1 MESTAT
7 VAPPYI
13 AGPLRLLP
21 FRALMLAPGRI
32 GDAGLGRTFA
42 RPYRDVA
49 ARLTAWH
56 QAGQI
61 TQSRKPAVYLHEYTA
76 AGITIRGLVGV
87 LDVSRRATSPQDRA
101 VFPHEGIHPAQA
113 DELANRMGEMRLNPA
128 PILLVH
134 RSSDDLKALLADV
147 ISSEPAQ
154 VYTDRNEQHHR
165 IWELTDP
172 AVLEGIA
179 RGIAPAQALI
189 ADGHHRYAAYL
200 RMQQRDPGGP
210 ADYGLAMLVDQ
221 RDTPLFLGAIHRVL
235 EGSSLQDLC
244 DAVVSVGGR
253 YTPLPEADAVR
264 QLGPATLVATDSEAW
279 AAVHIA
285 VPPGRAAVEILHH
298 DIVPRLTH
306 GPRRINYHHTA
317 HGALDHARPSA
328 AIAVLLP
335 AAPVDV
341 VLDLVASNRLLP
353 EKATS
358 FQPKPNLGALIRSL
372 DDALDEPY

>member
-21 FRALMLAPGRI
+21 FRALMLAPRRI

-49 ARLTAWH
+49 ARLTAWR
-56 QAGQI
+56 QTGQI
-61 TQSRKPAVYLHEYTA
+61 TQSERPALYLHEYTA

-87 LDVSRRATSPQDRA
+87 LDVSRRATGPQDRA

-113 DELANRMGEMRLNPA
+113 DELADRMGEMRLNPA

-134 RSSDDLKALLADV
+134 RSSDELKALLADV
-147 ISSEPAQ
+147 TRCEPAH

-172 AVLEGIA
+172 ALLDDIA

-244 DAVVSVGGR
+244 DAVVSMGGR

-264 QLGPATLVATDSEAW
+264 QLGPDTLVATDSKKW
-279 AAVHIA
+279 AAVHIT
-285 VPPGRAAVEILHH
+285 VPPGRTAVEILHH

-317 HGALDHARPSA
+317 HGALDHARPGA
-328 AIAVLLP
+328 DIALLLP

-341 VLDLVASNRLLP
+341 VLDLVASDRLLP

-372 DDALDEPY
+372 DDALDEPR